1 MESSSKTTN
10 KNISKQFTLQK
21 VKKMPPKLHNH
32 YNVNVIIRL
41 IRLSANVQSIK
52 TLRHQKQITMQRRNR
67 GEIYGATSAMVGQNL
82 PPLVGIG
89 LRHLKI

>member
-1 MESSSKTTN
+1 VRLYQEK
-10 KNISKQFTLQK
+10 
-21 VKKMPPKLHNH
+21 
-32 YNVNVIIRL
+32 IRL
-41 IRLSANVQSIK
+41 VKIVVIG
-52 TLRHQKQITMQRRNR
+52 QKLPKNSELVVESGEHAKYSKPKMGQRQRCNR